1 MSTILDKIVIN
12 RMEEIKA
19 LKEEVPLEEVIRRTD
34 FNYKPNSL
42 RKALLSEGASG
53 IIAEF
58 KRQSPS
64 KGIINDKTDPETVTR
79 GYADGGASGLSVL
92 TEEKHFGGSPGDLIA
107 ARLANPTTPVLRKD
121 FIVDE
126 YQIYESRMLKADV
139 ILLIAAVLDK
149 ETISRFTT
157 VAHALGLEVLL
168 ELHEDK
174 ELEKI
179 DPRVDLIGI
188 NNRDLRDFSV
198 NIDRSL
204 DLLKKLPEGT
214 VIISESGLNSPET
227 ILHLMHKGFKGFLM
241 GENFMK
247 TKNPGKAF
255 SDFLLK
261 LTL

>member
-1 MSTILDKIVIN
+1 V
-12 RMEEIKA
+12 A
-19 LKEEVPLEEVIRRTD
+19 
-34 FNYKPNSL
+34 
-42 RKALLSEGASG
+42 EGASG

-64 KGIINDKTDPETVTR
+64 KGVINNSIPPEIVTR
-79 GYADGGASGLSVL
+79 GYSEGGASGLSVL
-92 TEEKHFGGSPGDLIA
+92 TEKKYFGGSAEDLKA
-107 ARLANPTTPVLRKD
+107 ARRANPHCPILRKD

-126 YQIYESRMLKADV
+126 YQIFESRMLKADV

-149 ETISRFTT
+149 QTISRFTFI
-157 VAHALGLEVLL
+157 AHMLGLEVLL
-168 ELHEDK
+168 ELHEEK
-174 ELEKI
+174 EIEKI
-179 DPRVDLIGI
+179 DPGVDIIGI

-204 DLLKKLPEGT
+204 DLFKKLPKD
-214 VIISESGLNSPET
+214 VLKISESGLSSPET

-247 TKNPGKAF
+247 APNPGKAF
-255 SDFLLK
+255 KEFLLK

>member
-1 MSTILDKIVIN
+1 MSTILDKIVAN
-12 RMEEIKA
+12 RRLEIEA
-19 LKEEVPLEEVIRRTD
+19 LKQQLPLAEVVKGID
-34 FNYKPNSL
+34 FDYQPNSL
-42 RKALLSEGASG
+42 KKALLTKGASG

-64 KGIINDKTDPETVTR
+64 KGIINNSIPPEIVTR
-79 GYADGGASGLSVL
+79 SYSEGGASGLSVL
-92 TEEKHFGGSPGDLIA
+92 TEEKHFGGSAEDLKA
-107 ARLANPTTPVLRKD
+107 ARLANPLTPILRKD

-126 YQIYESRMLKADV
+126 YQIFESRMLKADV

-149 ETISRFTT
+149 QTISRFTLI
-157 VAHALGLEVLL
+157 ARMLGLEVLL
-168 ELHEDK
+168 ELHEEK
-174 ELEKI
+174 EIEKI

-204 DLLKKLPEGT
+204 DLLKKLPKDM
-214 VIISESGLNSPET
+214 VKISESGLSSPET

-247 TKNPGKAF
+247 NSNPGKAF
-255 SDFLLK
+255 KDFLLK
-261 LTL
+261 LSL

>member
-1 MSTILDKIVIN
+1 MITVLDKIVAN
-12 RMEEIKA
+12 RREEVKL
-19 LKEEVPLEEVIRRTD
+19 LKEKLSLPELKKGID
-34 FNYKPNSL
+34 YGYLPNSL

-64 KGIINDKTDPETVTR
+64 KGIINNKIAPETVTK
-79 GYADGGASGLSVL
+79 GYVEGGASGLSVL
-92 TEEKHFGGSPGDLIA
+92 TEKKYFGGSLEDLKA
-107 ARLANPTTPVLRKD
+107 ARLANPLTPILRKD

-139 ILLIAAVLDK
+139 ILLIAAVLDR
-149 ETISRFTT
+149 ETISGFTT
-157 VAHALGLEVLL
+157 LAHDLGMEVLL

-179 DPRVDLIGI
+179 DERVDLIGI

-204 DLLKKLPEGT
+204 DLMKKLPEQM
-214 VIISESGLNSPET
+214 VKISESGLSSPET

-247 TKNPGKAF
+247 AKNPGKAF
-255 SDFLLK
+255 NEFLIK